1 MDTFR
6 ADPIVRLLTVIV
18 SFLYRAAWVFGAVL
32 IVAVPA
38 LELLAGTETLQ
49 DFSIGVPATVE
60 LERVTIGTAWG
71 GPLGLEMDEAEGSL
85 RVPIASAPLWFR
97 LAVYSG
103 LAVIY
108 GLVLRFLFYLRQ
120 LFLRVRAGKPFDER
134 NAATLRWLG
143 LLLVLID
150 TLGSAYRYRLS
161 QVVLRAMSP
170 PSMPVTS
177 SFSMNGA
184 IIVVG
189 LVLLVLAEIFRRG
202 AALEDEHAHGV

>member
-18 SFLYRAAWVFGAVL
+18 SFLYRAAWVFGAAL

-71 GPLGLEMDEAEGSL
+71 GSLGLEMDDAEGSL
-85 RVPIASAPLWFR
+85 RVPIASAPVWFR
-97 LAVYSG
+97 VVVYSG

-108 GLVLRFLFYLRQ
+108 GLVLRFLFYLRE
-120 LFLRVRAGKPFDER
+120 LFLRVRAGAPFDER
-134 NAATLRWLG
+134 NATILRRLG

-150 TLGSAYRYRLS
+150 TLGSAYRFGLS

-177 SFSMNGA
+177 SFSMDGA
-184 IIVVG
+184 VIFVG

-202 AALEDEHAHGV
+202 AVLEDEHAHVV